1 MKKVIKTTESVKT
14 PALVVD
20 FTNPFNIEN
29 PRLAFIEAKLTQGL
43 PFTENDLEVILYY
56 LKNAVIKSLFND
68 SNAVVYN
75 NGIISKCTA
84 VEVKLENKLPW
95 YKRLWN
101 KITGKK

>member
-1 MKKVIKTTESVKT
+1 MKKVTKTTKNVNT

-20 FTNPFNIEN
+20 FTNSFNIEN
-29 PRLAFIEAKLTQGL
+29 PRLAFIEAKLEQGV
-43 PFTENDLEVILYY
+43 PFTENDLDVITYY
-56 LKNAVIKSLFND
+56 LKDAVIKSLFRDN
-68 SNAVVYN
+68 NCIVYN

-84 VEVKLENKLPW
+84 VEVKTENKLPW

>member
-1 MKKVIKTTESVKT
+1 MKKVTKTTKNIKT

-20 FTNPFNIEN
+20 FTNPSNIEN
-29 PRLAFIEAKLTQGL
+29 SRFAFIEAKMDQNVS
-43 PFTENDLEVILYY
+43 FTENDLDVIIYY
-56 LKNAVIKSLFND
+56 LKDAVIKSLFSD
-68 SNAVVYN
+68 CNAIVYN

-84 VEVKLENKLPW
+84 IEVKAEKKLPW